1 LAKILGIF
9 TFEGFEV
16 GRISLILMKNISKIG
31 SEAFISIY
39 DMKGSSHD
47 REVLKKTKSP
57 KKKSSSLLSL
67 KDGIDPEPRTR
78 YS

>member
-1 LAKILGIF
+1 
-9 TFEGFEV
+9 
-16 GRISLILMKNISKIG
+16 MKNISKIS

-67 KDGIDPEPRTR
+67 NECID
-78 YS
+78 